1 VGTITNFSS
10 YRVLIAQRPCNPVAL
25 CRDLR
30 YRSLVSIGF
39 LHFLGPGRDGLP
51 TLDIWSNRKEDQ
63 SLILFAKVKM
73 LAVS

>member
-1 VGTITNFSS
+1 
-10 YRVLIAQRPCNPVAL
+10 VLIAQRPCNPVTL

-51 TLDIWSNRKEDQ
+51 TLDIWSTPERRQEFDTICKGNEDE
-63 SLILFAKVKM
+63 LRV
-73 LAVS
+73 VWT